1 MAGTVGAKN
10 EAGIGTP
17 GQQFRVAIH
26 RKYIGRLTTMNR
38 WMKRRIERSRAR
50 CERATGRPQINTDV
64 ADKKTSAATPML
76 SKDKRDLSSRNT
88 DR

>member
-1 MAGTVGAKN
+1 
-10 EAGIGTP
+10 
-17 GQQFRVAIH
+17 
-26 RKYIGRLTTMNR
+26 MNR

-50 CERATGRPQINTDV
+50 CERATGRPEINTDG

-76 SKDKRDLSSRNT
+76 SKDKRDLSPRNT